1 MPTDMEAA
9 LAGIVRAGRAPDLHG
24 VVVTRGQ
31 DLIFEYYGE
40 GPDVAWSGPLGTVTF
55 GPDTLHDLR
64 SVTKSVVALL
74 YGLALA
80 DGRVPDPEAPLYA
93 CFPQYPDLAGR
104 TGLTVGHALTMTLG
118 LEWDES
124 APYTS
129 TANSEIAME
138 TAPDRYR
145 YVLERPIVEEPG
157 TTWRY
162 CGGASALVG
171 GLIARGT
178 GVPLEEFAHTAL
190 FEPLGITAF
199 EWARGDD
206 GVAAA
211 ASGLRLTPR
220 DLARIGRHVL
230 ESDSPW
236 VSRML
241 TPYVRIGEGFH
252 YGYQWYLGPGW
263 VGGFG
268 NGGQRLYL
276 RPDLGLVAVVTAG
289 RYNLPDDHATSAT
302 VLDEVVLPA
311 FAPGR

>member
-1 MPTDMEAA
+1 MPMDMEAA
-9 LAGIVRAGRAPDLHG
+9 LAEIVREGRAPDLHG
-24 VVVTRGQ
+24 VVVTRGR

-40 GPDVAWSGPLGTVTF
+40 GPDVAWNAPLGTVTF

-64 SVTKSVVALL
+64 SVTKSVVGLL
-74 YGLALA
+74 YGMALE
-80 DGRVPDPEAPLYA
+80 GGHVPDPAEPLYA
-93 CFPQYPDLAGR
+93 CFPEYPDLAGR

-124 APYTS
+124 VPYTS
-129 TANSEIAME
+129 PANSEIAME

-145 YVLERPIVEEPG
+145 YVLERPSVEEPG

-162 CGGASALVG
+162 CGGASTLLG

-178 GVPLEEFAHTAL
+178 GVPLEEFARTAL

-199 EWARGDD
+199 EWARGGD

-220 DLARIGRHVL
+220 DLAGIGRHVL

-236 VSRML
+236 ISRML
-241 TPYVRIGEGFH
+241 TPYVAIGEGLD
-252 YGYQWYLGPGW
+252 YGYQWFLGPGW
-263 VGGFG
+263 VAGVG
-268 NGGQRLYL
+268 NGGQRLYV
-276 RPDLGLVAVVTAG
+276 RPDLGLVVVVTSG
-289 RYNLPDDHATSAT
+289 RYNLPDAQETP
-302 VLDEVVLPA
+302 VFVIEEVVLPTLL
-311 FAPGR
+311 PGG